1 MEKYGTVEKFNKTRL
16 LVRFWRQP
24 KKTPKNRL
32 KVAIFVQNAQN
43 FDMSVCLGIE
53 SVSDGYFKL
62 KIYITNYFI
71 I

>member
-32 KVAIFVQNAQN
+32 KIAIFVQNAQN
-43 FDMSVCLGIE
+43 FDMSVCLGCLVLLN
-53 SVSDGYFKL
+53 SAK
-62 KIYITNYFI
+62 
-71 I
+71 